1 MSTQVTDTT
10 FYASRQP
17 APTGGTGT
25 GSDQSLGTLVSEA
38 TQHVSL
44 LVRKELELAKAEV
57 AQTAK
62 GAGLGAGLLGAA
74 AFLGL
79 FTFLFFSLAFAW
91 LLDSFMPR
99 SLAFALVGLLFA
111 LLAGVFA
118 LVAKKKL
125 TKVGPPR
132 RTVQAVKDDLA
143 LAKNPTAG
151 AAVAR
156 R

>member
-1 MSTQVTDTT
+1 MSTQVTETD
-10 FYASRQP
+10 FYATTARTP
-17 APTGGTGT
+17 DDTRE
-25 GSDQSLGTLVSEA
+25 QSLGTLVSDA
-38 TQHVSL
+38 TQQMSA
-44 LVRKELELAKAEV
+44 LVRKEVQLAKAEV

-62 GAGLGAGLLGAA
+62 KAGLGAGLLGAA

-79 FTFLFFSLAFAW
+79 FTFLFLSLALAW
-91 LLDSFMPR
+91 LLAEVMWVW
-99 SLAFALVGLLFA
+99 LAFALVGLLYA
-111 LLAGVFA
+111 VLAGVLA

-125 TKVGPPR
+125 TGVSGPK

-151 AAVAR
+151 TAVAR

>member
-1 MSTQVTDTT
+1 MSTQVTDTN

-17 APTGGTGT
+17 ARTDGQE
-25 GSDQSLGTLVSEA
+25 QSLGTLVSDA
-38 TQHVSL
+38 TQQVSL

-57 AQTAK
+57 AQSAK

-91 LLDSFMPR
+91 LLDHFMPR
-99 SLAFALVGLLFA
+99 SLAFAVVGLLFA

-118 LVAKKKL
+118 LMARKRL
-125 TKVGPPR
+125 TTVGAPK
-132 RTVQAVKDDLA
+132 RTMQAVKDDLA

>member
-1 MSTQVTDTT
+1 MSSQVTDTN
-10 FYASRQP
+10 FYATP
-17 APTGGTGT
+17 ARTTDAT
-25 GSDQSLGTLVSEA
+25 REQSLGTLVSDA
-38 TQHVSL
+38 SQQVST
-44 LVRKELELAKAEV
+44 LVRKEMQLAKAEV

-62 GAGLGAGLLGAA
+62 KAGLGAGLLGAA

-79 FTFLFFSLAFAW
+79 FTFLFFSLAVAW

-99 SLAFALVGLLFA
+99 SLAFALVGLAFA
-111 LLAGVFA
+111 LLAGILA

-125 TKVGPPR
+125 TGISGPN

-151 AAVAR
+151 TAVSPR
-156 R
+156 

>member
-1 MSTQVTDTT
+1 MSSQVTDTT

-17 APTGGTGT
+17 ARTGGA
-25 GSDQSLGTLVSEA
+25 DEQSLGTLVSEA
-38 TQHVSL
+38 TSHVSL
-44 LVRKELELAKAEV
+44 LVRKELELAKAELAQSAKNGGV
-57 AQTAK
+57 A
-62 GAGLGAGLLGAA
+62 AGLLGAA

-79 FTFLFFSLAFAW
+79 FTFLFFSLALAW
-91 LLDSFMPR
+91 LLDHFMPT

-111 LLAGVFA
+111 ILAGVFA
-118 LVAKKKL
+118 LVARGRLK
-125 TKVGPPR
+125 KVGGPQ

-143 LAKNPTAG
+143 LAKSPTSG

>member
-1 MSTQVTDTT
+1 MSNQVTDTT
-10 FYASRQP
+10 FYATRQP
-17 APTGGTGT
+17 AQR
-25 GSDQSLGTLVSEA
+25 GSDGQDQSLGSLVSDA
-38 TQHVSL
+38 TQQVSL
-44 LVRKELELAKAEV
+44 LVRKEIELAKAEV

-79 FTFLFFSLAFAW
+79 FVFLFFSLASAW
-91 LLDSFMPR
+91 LLDHFMPR

-118 LVAKKKL
+118 LMAKKRL
-125 TKVGPPR
+125 TSVGPPR
-132 RTVQAVKDDLA
+132 RTVKAVKDDLA

>member
-1 MSTQVTDTT
+1 MSNQVTDTN

-17 APTGGTGT
+17 ARTGPDGDE
-25 GSDQSLGTLVSEA
+25 SIGTLVSNA
-38 TQHVSL
+38 TQQVSL
-44 LVRKELELAKAEV
+44 LVRKELELAKAEI
-57 AQTAK
+57 AESAK
-62 GAGLGAGLLGAA
+62 SAGLGAGLLGAA

-118 LVAKKKL
+118 LVARGRLKK
-125 TKVGPPR
+125 VSGPN

-143 LAKNPTAG
+143 LAKSPTAG
-151 AAVAR
+151 TAVTR

>member
-1 MSTQVTDTT
+1 VSTQVTETD
-10 FYASRQP
+10 FYATTARTTD
-17 APTGGTGT
+17 ATRE
-25 GSDQSLGTLVSEA
+25 QSLGTLVSDA
-38 TQHVSL
+38 TQQVST
-44 LVRKELELAKAEV
+44 LVRKELQLAKAEV

-79 FTFLFFSLAFAW
+79 FTFLFFSLALAW

-99 SLAFALVGLLFA
+99 SLAFLLVGLLFA

-125 TKVGPPR
+125 TGVSGPK

-151 AAVAR
+151 TAVAR